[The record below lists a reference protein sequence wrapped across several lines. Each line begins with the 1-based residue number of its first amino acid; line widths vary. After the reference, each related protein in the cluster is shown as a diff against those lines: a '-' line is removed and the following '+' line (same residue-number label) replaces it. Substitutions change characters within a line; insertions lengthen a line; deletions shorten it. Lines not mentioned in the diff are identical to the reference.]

1 MTTRRALVLGGGDVG
16 SAVAHRLFQLG
27 WQVLVSERE
36 RSPHARRG
44 MAFTDAIFEGRAT
57 LAGVM
62 AQLQPDLQAV
72 EESWRHAVSIPV
84 VVVPEAEIFS
94 TLQFDVVIEATM
106 RRHEA
111 PPDMRAVAPL
121 VIGLGPGYVP
131 GHNCHV
137 AVETQWGESMGKLLR
152 EQPTAARRGGPQPL
166 GGIGGER
173 FAIASAS
180 GAWHTECRLGQP
192 VRAGEEI
199 GRVGEQAVRAPISGF
214 LRGLARDGV
223 AVSAG
228 RRLAEVDPRA
238 EPDVFG
244 LGERP
249 RAIANGVVEALGLSF
264 DAAGQVS

>member
-1 MTTRRALVLGGGDVG
+1 MTNRRALVLGGGDVG

-44 MAFTDAIFEGRAT
+44 MAFTDAIFEGQAT
-57 LAGVM
+57 LSGVT

-72 EESWRHAVSIPV
+72 EECWRRGVSIPV
-84 VVVPEAEIFS
+84 VIMPEAQIFS
-94 TLQFDVVIEATM
+94 AIGFDVVIEATM
-106 RRHEA
+106 RRHEV
-111 PPDMRAVAPL
+111 PPDMRTVAPL

-152 EQPTAARRGGPQPL
+152 ERPTAARSGGPQPL

-199 GRVGEQAVRAPISGF
+199 GRVDEHVVRAPISGF

-249 RAIANGVVEALGLSF
+249 QAIANGVIDALRLSF
-264 DAAGQVS
+264 DTVGEVS